1 MIWNKKMKETKST
14 YNARTRTA
22 KRIVRFLMRI
32 VFRINIEGAEHV
44 PDNGGII
51 IASNH
56 LSRWDIPLLMLIP
69 NRLDLTGMV
78 TDKYLEYPFIH
89 WFINLVGGIWLDR
102 TRADFAAFRTAI
114 EALDEGRA
122 LGIAPEGTRSDTGM
136 LIEGKPGTILLA
148 IKAQVPVVPTALYGT
163 ESAAKN
169 WWKRP
174 RLTMRFGEPFTL
186 PPLTRENRT
195 EQMETST
202 EEMMCRIAALLPE
215 KYHGVYADHPR
226 LKELLA
232 DSE

>member
-1 MIWNKKMKETKST
+1 MSWNEKMKETKSKN
-14 YNARTRTA
+14 YARTRIA

-32 VFRINIEGAEHV
+32 VFRINIEGGEHV
-44 PDNGGII
+44 PDEGGII

-78 TDKYLEYPFIH
+78 TDKYLEYPLIH
-89 WFINLVGGIWLDR
+89 WFINMVGGIWLDR
-102 TRADFAAFRTAI
+102 SRADFAAFRTAI

-148 IKAQVPVVPTALYGT
+148 IKAQAPVVPTALIGT

-186 PPLTRENRT
+186 PPLTRENRN

-215 KYHGVYADHPR
+215 KYHGVYTDHPR
-226 LKELLA
+226 IKELLA
-232 DSE
+232 EQE

>member
-1 MIWNKKMKETKST
+1 MKETKSNN
-14 YNARTRTA
+14 NARTRIS

-32 VFRINIEGAEHV
+32 VFRINIEGREHV
-44 PDNGGII
+44 PDEGGII
-51 IASNH
+51 VASNH
-56 LSRWDIPLLMLIP
+56 LSRWDIPLLMMIP

-78 TDKYLEYPFIH
+78 TDKYLEYPLIH
-89 WFINLVGGIWLDR
+89 WFINMVGGIWLDR

-186 PPLTRENRT
+186 PILTRENRN

-215 KYHGVYADHPR
+215 KYHGVYAGHPR

-232 DSE
+232 EQE